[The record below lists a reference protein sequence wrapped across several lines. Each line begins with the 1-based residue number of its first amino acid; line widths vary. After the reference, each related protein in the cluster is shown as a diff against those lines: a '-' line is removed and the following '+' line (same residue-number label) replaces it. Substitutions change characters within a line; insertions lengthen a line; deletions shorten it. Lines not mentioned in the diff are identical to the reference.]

1 MHGEKKDADEG
12 AATQWKESTLPTFLP
27 SYHPDDIYNADETGI
42 YFRAL
47 PDGTL
52 TFKTDNSGGSKKSKE
67 RVTVLV
73 CTNMTG
79 TDKRKLLVIG
89 KSKDPRCFRGVKSLP
104 VTYTNSGNAWM
115 TAEIFQNWLRD
126 FNRDMARQ
134 KRKIL
139 LFVDNCS
146 AHPKGSA
153 DRLAN
158 IKMEFL
164 PPNTTSI
171 IQPCDQGII
180 RNLKFYYRSEVI
192 RRIIG
197 NIDNTEM
204 TANELA
210 RKLTLLDAVH
220 LLRRAWRCVKESTV
234 TSSYRTAEFVAPEQQ
249 EHCEDEDEDV
259 PPVPSGLDAESF
271 STFVSHDDDLPCF
284 ASRSDEEICA
294 EIRETAA
301 DVDSEDED
309 DFTPLE
315 LPVSATEARAAIE
328 TLRKFL
334 GQKQSDDF
342 DQLYELED
350 TCERLIDTSR
360 KQTKITE
367 FINWIP

>member
-1 MHGEKKDADEG
+1 MLLEQKTPQTAIAKKFGCSQAQVSNISKNRDAIREEYQSNSNPDKKRHRSGKAVDVEGALTQWFTEARSRDIPLSGPILTEKAADLAKHLNMPDFSATNGWLERWKSRNNIGFKRMHGEKKDADEG
-12 AATQWKESTLPTFLP
+12 AANQWKESTLPTFLR

-89 KSKDPRCFRGVKSLP
+89 KSKDPPCFRGVKSLP
-104 VTYTNSGNAWM
+104 VTYTNSGNVWM

-126 FNRDMARQ
+126 FNRDMAKQ

-139 LFVDNCS
+139 LIVDNCS

-171 IQPCDQGII
+171 IQP
-180 RNLKFYYRSEVI
+180 
-192 RRIIG
+192 
-197 NIDNTEM
+197 
-204 TANELA
+204 
-210 RKLTLLDAVH
+210 
-220 LLRRAWRCVKESTV
+220 ST
-234 TSSYRTAEFVAPEQQ
+234 R
-249 EHCEDEDEDV
+249 
-259 PPVPSGLDAESF
+259 G
-271 STFVSHDDDLPCF
+271 
-284 ASRSDEEICA
+284 
-294 EIRETAA
+294 
-301 DVDSEDED
+301 
-309 DFTPLE
+309 
-315 LPVSATEARAAIE
+315 
-328 TLRKFL
+328 
-334 GQKQSDDF
+334 
-342 DQLYELED
+342 
-350 TCERLIDTSR
+350 
-360 KQTKITE
+360 
-367 FINWIP
+367 